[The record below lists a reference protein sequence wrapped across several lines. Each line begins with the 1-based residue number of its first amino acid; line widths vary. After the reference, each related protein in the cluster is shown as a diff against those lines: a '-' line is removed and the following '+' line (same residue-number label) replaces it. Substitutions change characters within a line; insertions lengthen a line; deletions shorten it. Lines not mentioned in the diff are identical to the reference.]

1 MVRTEEE
8 VMIVAR
14 VRGQC
19 SERRLRFTLSAED
32 EDMWLARVRA

>member
-14 VRGQC
+14 ARRQC
-19 SERRLRFTLSAED
+19 AERRLRFTLRAEH